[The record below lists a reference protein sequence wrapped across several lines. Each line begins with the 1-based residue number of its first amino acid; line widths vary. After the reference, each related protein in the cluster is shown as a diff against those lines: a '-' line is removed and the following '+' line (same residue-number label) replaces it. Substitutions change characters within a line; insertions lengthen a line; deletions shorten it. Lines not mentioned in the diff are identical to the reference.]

1 MALQPLEILHTGV
14 FLAIVSGLYGLCIG
28 VLWSPFLLS
37 GRFRHFFE
45 SLPPAEWYWNYALW
59 IPLPAAVWG
68 FFFGSGI
75 SLSRDVFSPGKAS
88 ELYAAGVDGIV
99 IATVVS
105 LLLWPVVL
113 LYVLPRKGYDWDP
126 ADYSPTTILLV
137 VGSLIW
143 YLVFLVGPAY
153 VFTVFA
159 GFGDVMSGP
168 P

>member
-1 MALQPLEILHTGV
+1 MALQPLDILHTGV
-14 FLAIVSGLYGLCIG
+14 FMLVIAGLYGLLIG
-28 VLWSPFLLS
+28 VVWSPFLLS
-37 GRFRHFFE
+37 ARFRSLFD
-45 SLPPAEWYWNYALW
+45 SLPPAEWFWNYALW

-68 FFFGSGI
+68 FFFGSGL
-75 SLSRDVFSPGKAS
+75 SLSRDVFSPGQAS

-105 LLLWPVVL
+105 LVLWPTVL
-113 LYVLPRKGYDWDP
+113 LYALPDRGIDWDP
-126 ADYSPTTILLV
+126 ERYSPTTVVLV
-137 VGSLIW
+137 VSSLVW

-168 P
+168 